1 MYRNDNYTSQ
11 VPSLAGHVSAAH
23 LAKESYGKYLSHAD
37 LTTYTDA
44 NAEQLAIRWLLRLNS
59 LNPKT
64 KFAFFIRFSNWRNKK
79 AYAETEANFFKFTWA
94 LLTEGQK
101 TTYSKFPWYPTTA
114 PSQET
119 KNRCG

>member
-1 MYRNDNYTSQ
+1 MPSLAFPVYRKAVKQTNRLMYRNDNYTSQ

-64 KFAFFIRFSNWRNKK
+64 KFAFFYSPISKGRNRR
-79 AYAETEANFFKFTWA
+79 
-94 LLTEGQK
+94 L
-101 TTYSKFPWYPTTA
+101 S
-114 PSQET
+114 
-119 KNRCG
+119 